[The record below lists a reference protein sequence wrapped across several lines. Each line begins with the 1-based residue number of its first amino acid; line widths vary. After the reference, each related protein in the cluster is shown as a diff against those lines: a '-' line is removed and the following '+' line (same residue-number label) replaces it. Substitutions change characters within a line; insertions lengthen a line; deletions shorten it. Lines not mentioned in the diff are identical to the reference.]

1 MAAQVSGDEA
11 VGVGGDGS
19 VVVEVGIVEN
29 SGELD
34 PAGLD
39 GFERQDGVVYRAEL
53 GVYYEDQRQTS

>member
-19 VVVEVGIVEN
+19 VVVEVCKVEN
-29 SGELD
+29 SGEFD
-34 PAGLD
+34 SAGLD
-39 GFERQDGVVYRAEL
+39 GIKRQDVVVYRAEL